1 LIFNSFV
8 FLEFLVIFLLT
19 WPFFRKTKLR
29 YVYLITASCLFYGY
43 AGWWFVPLLLAT
55 ASVDFYVGN
64 AIYKFPEKKK
74 ALLALSLVT
83 NLSVLALFK
92 YSAFA
97 TQIANSVLHR
107 LGMPASLPVPHLVL
121 PIGISFYTFQ
131 SLSYIFDIY
140 RGKLKPTTHLLHFLS
155 IVTLFPHLVAGPIV
169 RVSHI
174 LPQIE
179 KLKSPSGAMVWEG
192 IQLIAFGL
200 FKKMVLADNLSPYV
214 DQIYSGQMPT
224 NGAAYTL
231 ATIAFS
237 FQIYYDFSGYTDI
250 ARGLARLLGIDFEL
264 NFNHPYCAIGI
275 SDFWTRW
282 HISLST
288 WIRDYIYFPLGGS
301 RVSPGMAHR
310 NIWISMLLS
319 GLWHGANWTYIFWG
333 ALNAFWSSL
342 ERITNWPQKISKSS
356 LGQLAG
362 ILITFLIVTVSWI
375 FFRAESMGQAFKV
388 LSLVA
393 RPWSGLSQALSPASK
408 FFLLAI
414 AFAVLHEGYRA
425 FTRVWPKL
433 SIGQVP
439 LSLQMV
445 RAAVLFWACLYLAG
459 PGKAF
464 IYFQF

>member
-1 LIFNSFV
+1 VIFNSFV
-8 FLEFLVIFLLT
+8 FLEFLVVFLLT
-19 WPFFRKTKLR
+19 WPLFRKTKLK
-29 YVYLITASCLFYGY
+29 YAFLITASCLFYGY

-64 AIYKFPEKKK
+64 AIYKFPAKKK
-74 ALLALSLVT
+74 PLLALSLVT

-97 TQIANSVLHR
+97 TQIANAVLHR
-107 LGMPASLPVPHLVL
+107 LGVPNSLPVPHLVL
-121 PIGISFYTFQ
+121 PIGISFYTIQ

-179 KLKSPSGAMVWEG
+179 KLSKPSGAMVWEG

-214 DQIYSGQMPT
+214 DQVYAGQMPT
-224 NGAAYTL
+224 SGAAYAL
-231 ATIAFS
+231 ATVAFS

-250 ARGLARLLGIDFEL
+250 ARGLARLIGIDFEL

-282 HISLST
+282 HISLSS
-288 WIRDYIYFPLGGS
+288 WIRDYIYIPLGGS
-301 RVSPGMAHR
+301 RVPEGKVHR

-333 ALNAFWSSL
+333 GLNALWTCI
-342 ERITNWPQKISKSS
+342 ERVTAWPQKLGRSPV
-356 LGQLAG
+356 GQLLG
-362 ILITFLIVTVSWI
+362 IIVTFGIVTFSWI
-375 FFRAESMGQAFKV
+375 FFRAESMGQALGV

-393 RPWSGLSQALSPASK
+393 KPWTGVSTALAPASK
-408 FFLLAI
+408 FFMFAF

-425 FTRVWPKL
+425 FTRVWPAVA
-433 SIGQVP
+433 IRRVP
-439 LSLQMV
+439 ISMQMM
-445 RAAVLFWACLYLAG
+445 RAAALFWGCLYLAG
-459 PGKAF
+459 AGKAF